1 MIKEHGLGY
10 ALTLFIIVIILGFVA
25 CSVKDKPPKSD
36 EPPGLAIGAVEGLE
50 SETVLE
56 QIDSIQEILDQMT
69 LNEKIGQ
76 LLIFGLEGYELD
88 EETRAMID
96 QYKLAGII
104 LFQRNIEDSN
114 QLLTLV
120 NQLKEANSD
129 YKIPLFISIDEEGGR
144 VSRLP
149 DEIEGLPSHQ
159 VVGNSNSEAN
169 AWQLGTLLGAK
180 VKAFGINMDF
190 APVLDINSNPENTV
204 IGDRAFGSDA
214 GLVSRLGVQSMKA
227 MQGEGIIPVVKH
239 FPGHGDTLKDSHVEL
254 PIVSYGLERLQAVEL
269 KPFKEAIASGADA
282 VMVAHLLVTEID
294 AENPASLSKSVI
306 TNLLRES
313 LGFSGV
319 VISDDMTMG
328 AIVNKQSVGEASI
341 QFILAGGDIALICH
355 GVDKQ
360 KDVIEAL
367 QLAVESGRLSERRL
381 DESVYR
387 ILSLKRAYDLCDLGL
402 EAVDRAALNVR
413 IRKFVETLEYSK

>member
-10 ALTLFIIVIILGFVA
+10 ALTLFIIVIILALVA
-25 CSVKDKPPKSD
+25 CSVKDKPPKAD
-36 EPPGLAIGAVEGLE
+36 DPPSLAIGTVKGME
-50 SETVLE
+50 SEIVLE
-56 QIDSIQEILDQMT
+56 PIDPIQEILDQMT

-76 LLIFGLEGYELD
+76 LLIFGLEAYELD
-88 EETRAMID
+88 EETRTMID

-120 NQLKEANSD
+120 NQLKEANSN

-149 DEIEGLPSHQ
+149 DEIEALPSHQ
-159 VVGNSNSEAN
+159 DVGNSDSEAN

-180 VKAFGINMDF
+180 VKAFGINMNF

-214 GLVSRLGVQSMKA
+214 DLVSRLGVQSMKA

-239 FPGHGDTLKDSHVEL
+239 FPGHGDTLKDSHIEL
-254 PIVSYGLERLQAVEL
+254 PMVSYGLERLQSVEL
-269 KPFKEAIASGADA
+269 KPFKAAIASGADA

-319 VISDDMTMG
+319 VISDDLTMG
-328 AIVNKQSVGEASI
+328 AIVNSQSIGEATI
-341 QFILAGGDIALICH
+341 QFLLAGGDLALICH
-355 GVDKQ
+355 GVDNQ
-360 KDVIEAL
+360 KEVIEAL
-367 QLAVESGRLSERRL
+367 QLAVKSGRLSERRL

-387 ILSLKRAYDLCDLGL
+387 ILSLKKAYDLCDASI
-402 EAVDRAALNVR
+402 EAVDIDMINSQIKAFA
-413 IRKFVETLEYSK
+413 KTLEYSK